1 MAIVTRIGWI
11 LAGVLIGAL
20 LTTSTQ
26 ARFQLPEP
34 RQARLAQVAGN
45 VVAGR
50 TATLIR
56 DTKSDG
62 CWLLISTSDG
72 VAIAQAPPAACYQ

>member
-34 RQARLAQVAGN
+34 GQARLAHVAGN

>member
-1 MAIVTRIGWI
+1 MALVKRIGLI
-11 LAGVLIGAL
+11 LAGVVIGVL

-34 RQARLAQVAGN
+34 RQARLVQVAGN
-45 VVAGR
+45 VVGGR
-50 TATLIR
+50 TATIVR

-72 VAIAQAPPAACYQ
+72 VAIVTAPPAACYQ